1 VEEDS
6 AMNFPFGIKEAN
18 GIERVK
24 NNCWVH
30 NYEGKLDYLN

>member
-24 NNCWVH
+24 RKCV
-30 NYEGKLDYLN
+30 GFITMRGSLII